1 MRVTPAAIQVADL
14 HKTYESSGRQVHAV
28 RGITLTVAE
37 GEFFGLLGPNGAGK
51 STTFGMLTTRVK
63 PSSGRVMVAGADPVR
78 EPVKV
83 KRRIGAVSQYN
94 TLDRQLTALENLEFR
109 GRFAGLSAR
118 EAKARGRELLDRFG
132 LGDRSDAMVHRLSG
146 GQAQRVMI
154 ARALLTRPAI
164 LFLDEPTSG
173 LDPQTR
179 VNLWHL
185 LREMHDDGQT
195 IVLTTHYLEEAEA
208 LCDRIAVVDHGEVL
222 AVGRLDELKAQVGGE
237 TILTVVHEAGTNLS
251 GVLDSVRLMPDITT
265 AVADGAT
272 LRVHTPRVETV
283 MPALLRASLNAGL
296 SVLDV
301 SVRRPSLETVFL
313 TLTGRE
319 YRE

>member
-1 MRVTPAAIQVADL
+1 MAAVAIQTEDL
-14 HKTYESSGRQVHAV
+14 HKTYVHGGKRVDAV
-28 RGITLTVAE
+28 RGISLTVSE

-63 PSSGRVMVAGADPVR
+63 PTSGKVRVAGADPVTD
-78 EPVKV
+78 PVQV
-83 KRRIGAVSQYN
+83 KRQIGAVTQYN

-109 GRFAGLSAR
+109 GRFAGLTAKDAR
-118 EAKARGRELLDRFG
+118 TRGMALLERFG
-132 LGDRSDAMVHRLSG
+132 LADRCDAMVHRLSG

-154 ARALLTRPAI
+154 ARALLTSPAI

-179 VNLWHL
+179 VNLWEL
-185 LREMHDDGQT
+185 LREMHAAGQT

-208 LCDRIAVVDHGEVL
+208 LCEQIGIIDHGLVL
-222 AVGRLDELKAQVGGE
+222 ACGSQEALKAREGGE
-237 TILTVVHEAGTNLS
+237 SVVTIVHEAGTDLA
-251 GVLDSVRLMPDITT
+251 GVLGDVRRLPG
-265 AVADGAT
+265 VARAEADEAT
-272 LRVHTPRVETV
+272 LRVHAQRVEEV
-283 MPALLRASLNAGL
+283 VPAVLRTSLNVGL
-296 SVLDV
+296 FVLDV

-313 TLTGRE
+313 ALTGRE

>member
-1 MRVTPAAIQVADL
+1 MAAIAIQTEDL
-14 HKTYESSGRQVHAV
+14 HKTYENSGREVRAV
-28 RGITLTVAE
+28 RGISLTVAE
-37 GEFFGLLGPNGAGK
+37 GESFGLLGPNGAGK

-63 PSSGRVMVAGADPVR
+63 PTSGTMRVAGADPVR
-78 EPVKV
+78 DPVNV
-83 KRRIGAVSQYN
+83 KRRIGAVTQYN

-118 EAKARGRELLDRFG
+118 EARARGRELLDRFG

-179 VNLWHL
+179 VNLWEL
-185 LREMHDDGQT
+185 LQQMHADGQT

-208 LCDRIAVVDHGEVL
+208 LCERIGVIDHGVML
-222 AVGRLDELKAQVGGE
+222 ASGSQQELKAQEGGDSVV
-237 TILTVVHEAGTNLS
+237 TLVHEPGTDLAGLLEIVQRMP
-251 GVLDSVRLMPDITT
+251 GVNR
-265 AVADGAT
+265 AEADGET
-272 LRVHTPRVETV
+272 LRVFTARVEGV
-283 MPALLRASLNAGL
+283 VPALLRTSLNAEL
-296 SVLDV
+296 FVLDV

>member
-1 MRVTPAAIQVADL
+1 MAAVAIEIEDL
-14 HKTYESSGRQVHAV
+14 HKTYKSGDRQVKAV
-28 RGITLTVAE
+28 RGISLTVRE
-37 GEFFGLLGPNGAGK
+37 GESFGLLGPNGAGK
-51 STTFGMLTTRVK
+51 STTFGMLTTRVR
-63 PSSGRVMVAGADPVR
+63 PTSGTMTVAGADPTR
-78 EPVKV
+78 DPVSV
-83 KRRIGAVSQYN
+83 KRRIGAVTQYN

-118 EAKARGRELLDRFG
+118 DARARGRELLDRFG
-132 LGDRSDAMVHRLSG
+132 LADRADAMVHRLSG

-179 VNLWHL
+179 VNLWDL
-185 LREMHDDGQT
+185 LREMHAAGQT

-208 LCDRIAVVDHGEVL
+208 LCEQIGIIDHGL
-222 AVGRLDELKAQVGGE
+222 MLDSGTQDDLKAREGGDSVV
-237 TILTVVHEAGTNLS
+237 TLVHEPGTDLTGILERARQLP
-251 GVLDSVRLMPDITT
+251 GVSR
-265 AVADGAT
+265 AEADGAT
-272 LRVHTPRVETV
+272 LRVFSARIEGVV
-283 MPALLRASLNAGL
+283 PALLRMSLEAGL
-296 SVLDV
+296 FVLDV

>member
-1 MRVTPAAIQVADL
+1 MAAIAIETRDL
-14 HKTYESSGRQVHAV
+14 HKTYENGGTEVKAV
-28 RGITLTVAE
+28 RGISLAVRE
-37 GEFFGLLGPNGAGK
+37 GEAFGLLGPNGAGK

-63 PSSGRVMVAGADPVR
+63 PTSGVMSVAGADPVR
-78 EPVKV
+78 DPVAV
-83 KRRIGAVSQYN
+83 KRRIGAVTQYN

-118 EAKARGRELLDRFG
+118 DARARGRELLARFELADRA
-132 LGDRSDAMVHRLSG
+132 DAMVHRLSG

-154 ARALLTRPAI
+154 ARALLTRPDI

-179 VNLWHL
+179 VNLWEM
-185 LREMHDDGQT
+185 LRQMHADGQT

-208 LCDRIAVVDHGEVL
+208 LCERIGVIDHGAML
-222 AVGRLDELKAQVGGE
+222 ACGSQDELKTREGGDSVV
-237 TILTVVHEAGTNLS
+237 TLVHEPGTELS
-251 GVLDSVRLMPDITT
+251 EVLDGVRQLPEVRR
-265 AVADGAT
+265 AEADGAT
-272 LRVHTPRVETV
+272 LRAYTGRPEAAVPV
-283 MPALLRASLNAGL
+283 LLRKSLDAGL
-296 SVLDV
+296 FVLDV

-313 TLTGRE
+313 ALTGRE

>member
-1 MRVTPAAIQVADL
+1 VAALAIETDDL
-14 HKTYESSGRQVHAV
+14 HKTYDSGGTAVKAV
-28 RGITLTVAE
+28 RGLSLSVRQ

-63 PSSGRVMVAGADPVR
+63 PTSGAIRVAGADPVTQ
-78 EPVKV
+78 PVDV
-83 KRRIGAVSQYN
+83 KRRIGAVTQHN

-109 GRFAGLSAR
+109 GRFAGMSA
-118 EAKARGRELLDRFG
+118 KDARGRGKELLDRFG
-132 LGDRSDAMVHRLSG
+132 LGDRCDAMVHRLSG

-179 VNLWHL
+179 VNLWSL
-185 LREMHDDGQT
+185 LHEMHAEGQT

-208 LCDRIAVVDHGEVL
+208 LCERIAVVDHGTML
-222 AVGRLDELKAQVGGE
+222 ACGSQEELKTRNGGDAVV
-237 TILTVVHEAGTNLS
+237 TVVHEEGSDLSTLLGPAGRLP
-251 GVLDSVRLMPDITT
+251 DVRS
-265 AVADGAT
+265 AEVDGDT
-272 LRVHTPRVETV
+272 LRVYTAAPESAVG
-283 MPALLRASLNAGL
+283 ALLRMSSDASLL
-296 SVLDV
+296 VSDV

-313 TLTGRE
+313 ALTGRE

>member
-1 MRVTPAAIQVADL
+1 MAAIAIATEDL
-14 HKTYESSGRQVHAV
+14 HKTYSNGGKAVKAV
-28 RGITLTVAE
+28 RGISLTVQE
-37 GEFFGLLGPNGAGK
+37 GESFGLLGPNGAGK

-63 PSSGRVMVAGADPVR
+63 PTSGSMRVAGADPVADPT
-78 EPVKV
+78 EV
-83 KRRIGAVSQYN
+83 KRRIGAVTQQN

-118 EAKARGRELLDRFG
+118 AARARGRELLDRFG

-179 VNLWHL
+179 VNLWEL
-185 LREMHDDGQT
+185 LREMHAEGQT

-208 LCDRIAVVDHGEVL
+208 LCERIAVVDHGTML
-222 AVGRLDELKAQVGGE
+222 ASGSQDELKTREGGDAVV
-237 TILTVVHEAGTNLS
+237 TLVHEPGAELTGLLGTAQRIP
-251 GVLDSVRLMPDITT
+251 GVSR
-265 AVADGAT
+265 AESEGAT
-272 LRVHTPRVETV
+272 LRVYTGDVEGV
-283 MPALLRASLNAGL
+283 VPAVLRASLDAGL
-296 SVLDV
+296 FVLDV
-301 SVRRPSLETVFL
+301 AVRRPSLETVFL
-313 TLTGRE
+313 ALTGRE

>member
-1 MRVTPAAIQVADL
+1 MAAIAIEIEDL
-14 HKTYESSGRQVHAV
+14 HKTYKSGDRQVKAV
-28 RGITLTVAE
+28 RGISLTVRE
-37 GEFFGLLGPNGAGK
+37 GESFGLLGPNGAGK
-51 STTFGMLTTRVK
+51 STTFGMLTTRVR
-63 PSSGRVMVAGADPVR
+63 PTSGTMSVAGADPTR
-78 EPVKV
+78 DPVSV
-83 KRRIGAVSQYN
+83 KRRIGAVTQYN

-118 EAKARGRELLDRFG
+118 DARVRGRELLDRFG
-132 LGDRSDAMVHRLSG
+132 LADRANSMVHRLSG

-154 ARALLTRPAI
+154 ARALLTQPAI

-179 VNLWHL
+179 VNLWEL
-185 LREMHDDGQT
+185 LREMHAAGQT

-208 LCDRIAVVDHGEVL
+208 LCEQIGIIDHGVM
-222 AVGRLDELKAQVGGE
+222 LDSGSQDDLKAREGGDSVV
-237 TILTVVHEAGTNLS
+237 TVVHEPGTDLS
-251 GVLDSVRLMPDITT
+251 GVLDRARQLPGVSR
-265 AVADGAT
+265 AEADGAT
-272 LRVHTPRVETV
+272 LRAFSSRIEGVV
-283 MPALLRASLNAGL
+283 PALLRMSLEAGL
-296 SVLDV
+296 FVLDV

>member
-1 MRVTPAAIQVADL
+1 L
-14 HKTYESSGRQVHAV
+14 
-28 RGITLTVAE
+28 
-37 GEFFGLLGPNGAGK
+37 
-51 STTFGMLTTRVK
+51 LTTRVK
-63 PSSGRVMVAGADPVR
+63 PTAGTIRVSGADPVR

-83 KRRIGAVSQYN
+83 KRRIGAVTQYN

-118 EAKARGRELLDRFG
+118 ESRDRGRELLTWFG
-132 LGDRSDAMVHRLSG
+132 LADRCDAMVHHLSG

-179 VNLWHL
+179 VNLWEL
-185 LREMHDDGQT
+185 LREMHASGQT

-208 LCDRIAVVDHGEVL
+208 LCERVAVIDHGVML
-222 AVGRLDELKAQVGGE
+222 AVGRQDELKEREGGDSVV
-237 TILTVVHEAGTNLS
+237 TVVHEP
-251 GVLDSVRLMPDITT
+251 GVDLDFVLGMVRRIGGVSR
-265 AVADGAT
+265 AEAEGAT
-272 LRVHTPRVETV
+272 LRVFVAQAKGAV
-283 MPALLRASLNAGL
+283 PAILRASLDSGL

-313 TLTGRE
+313 SLTGRE

>member
-1 MRVTPAAIQVADL
+1 MTAVAIETEDL
-14 HKTYESSGRQVHAV
+14 HKTYSAGGREVKAV
-28 RGITLTVAE
+28 RGISLTVRE
-37 GEFFGLLGPNGAGK
+37 GDSFGLLGPNGAGK

-63 PSSGRVMVAGADPVR
+63 PTSGTMCVAGADPVR
-78 EPVKV
+78 DPVSV
-83 KRRIGAVSQYN
+83 KRRIGAVTQYN

-109 GRFAGLSAR
+109 GRFAGLPAR
-118 EAKARGRELLDRFG
+118 EARARGRELLDRFG
-132 LGDRSDAMVHRLSG
+132 LGDRADAMVHKLSG

-154 ARALLTRPAI
+154 ARALLTRPAV

-179 VNLWHL
+179 VNLWEL
-185 LREMHDDGQT
+185 LREMHAAGQT

-208 LCDRIAVVDHGEVL
+208 LCEQIGVIDHGVML
-222 AVGRLDELKAQVGGE
+222 ASGSQDELKAREGGDSVV
-237 TILTVVHEAGTNLS
+237 TLVHEPGTDLS
-251 GVLDSVRLMPDITT
+251 GVLASARQMP
-265 AVADGAT
+265 AVSRAEADGDA
-272 LRVHTPRVETV
+272 LRVFTSRVEGV
-283 MPALLRASLNAGL
+283 VPALLRASLDAGL
-296 SVLDV
+296 FVLDV

>member
-1 MRVTPAAIQVADL
+1 MAAVAIEIEDL
-14 HKTYESSGRQVHAV
+14 HKTYKSGDRQVKAV
-28 RGITLTVAE
+28 RGISLTVRE
-37 GEFFGLLGPNGAGK
+37 GESFGLLGPNGAGK
-51 STTFGMLTTRVK
+51 STTFGMLTTRVR
-63 PSSGRVMVAGADPVR
+63 PTSGTMTVAGADPTR
-78 EPVKV
+78 DPVSV
-83 KRRIGAVSQYN
+83 KRRIGAVTQYN

-118 EAKARGRELLDRFG
+118 DARARGRELLDRFG
-132 LGDRSDAMVHRLSG
+132 LADRANAMVHRLSG

-179 VNLWHL
+179 VNLWDL
-185 LREMHDDGQT
+185 LREMHAAGQT

-208 LCDRIAVVDHGEVL
+208 LCEQIGIIDHGL
-222 AVGRLDELKAQVGGE
+222 MLDSGTQDDLKAREGGDSVV
-237 TILTVVHEAGTNLS
+237 TLVHEPGTDLTGILERARQLP
-251 GVLDSVRLMPDITT
+251 GVSR
-265 AVADGAT
+265 AEADGAT
-272 LRVHTPRVETV
+272 LRAFSARIEGVV
-283 MPALLRASLNAGL
+283 PALLRMSLEAGL
-296 SVLDV
+296 FVLDV

>member
-1 MRVTPAAIQVADL
+1 MAAVAIEIEDL
-14 HKTYESSGRQVHAV
+14 HKTYKSGDRQVKAV
-28 RGITLTVAE
+28 RGISLTVRE
-37 GEFFGLLGPNGAGK
+37 GESFGLLGPNGAGK
-51 STTFGMLTTRVK
+51 STTFGMLTTRVR
-63 PSSGRVMVAGADPVR
+63 PTSGTMTVAGADPTR
-78 EPVKV
+78 DPVSV
-83 KRRIGAVSQYN
+83 KRRIGAVTQYN

-118 EAKARGRELLDRFG
+118 DARVRGRELLDRFG
-132 LGDRSDAMVHRLSG
+132 LADRANAMVHRLSG

-179 VNLWHL
+179 VNLWDL
-185 LREMHDDGQT
+185 LREMHAAGQT

-208 LCDRIAVVDHGEVL
+208 LCEQIGIIDHGL
-222 AVGRLDELKAQVGGE
+222 MLDSGSQDDLKAREGGDSVV
-237 TILTVVHEAGTNLS
+237 TLVHEPGTDLTGILERARQLP
-251 GVLDSVRLMPDITT
+251 GVSR
-265 AVADGAT
+265 AEADGAT
-272 LRVHTPRVETV
+272 LRAFSVRIEGVV
-283 MPALLRASLNAGL
+283 PALLRMSLEAGL
-296 SVLDV
+296 FVLDV

>member
-1 MRVTPAAIQVADL
+1 MTAIAIETEDL
-14 HKTYESSGRQVHAV
+14 RKTYDSAPTPVEAV
-28 RGITLTVAE
+28 RGISLAVRE
-37 GEFFGLLGPNGAGK
+37 GEAFGLLGPNGAGK
-51 STTFGMLTTRVK
+51 STTFGMLTTRVR
-63 PSSGRVMVAGADPVR
+63 PTAGTMRVAGADPVAD
-78 EPVKV
+78 PVRV

-118 EAKARGRELLDRFG
+118 DARVRGRELLDRFG

-179 VNLWHL
+179 VNLWDL
-185 LREMHDDGQT
+185 LREMHTGGQT

-208 LCDRIAVVDHGEVL
+208 LCERIGIIDHGVML
-222 AVGRLDELKAQVGGE
+222 ATGSQDDLKTREGGDSVV
-237 TILTVVHEAGTNLS
+237 TIVHEDGADLL
-251 GVLDSVRLMPDITT
+251 GVLDAVQRMPEVSK
-265 AVADGAT
+265 AEADDAT
-272 LRVHTPRVETV
+272 LRVYTGRVEDV
-283 MPALLRASLNAGL
+283 VPVLLRTSLDAGL
-296 SVLDV
+296 FVLDV

-313 TLTGRE
+313 ALTGRE

>member
-1 MRVTPAAIQVADL
+1 MAAVAIETEDL
-14 HKTYESSGRQVHAV
+14 HKTYAHGGKRVDAV
-28 RGITLTVAE
+28 RGISLTVGE

-63 PSSGRVMVAGADPVR
+63 PTSGKVRVAGADPVS
-78 EPVKV
+78 EPVQV
-83 KRRIGAVSQYN
+83 KRQIGAVTQYN

-109 GRFAGLSAR
+109 GRFAGMSAKDAR
-118 EAKARGRELLDRFG
+118 TRGKALLEQFG
-132 LGDRSDAMVHRLSG
+132 LADRCEAMVHRLSG

-154 ARALLTRPAI
+154 ARALLTSPAI

-179 VNLWHL
+179 VNLWDL
-185 LREMHDDGQT
+185 LRQMHADGQT

-208 LCDRIAVVDHGEVL
+208 LCERIGVIDHGKLL
-222 AVGRLDELKAQVGGE
+222 ACGRQDDLKSAEGGE
-237 TILTVVHEAGTNLS
+237 SVVTITHEPGSDLAGLLGDVRGLR
-251 GVLDSVRLMPDITT
+251 GVSR
-265 AVADGAT
+265 AEADGAT
-272 LRVHTPRVETV
+272 LRVYAGRVEDV
-283 MPALLRASLNAGL
+283 VPVLLRASLTAGL
-296 SVLDV
+296 FVLDV

-313 TLTGRE
+313 ALTGRE

>member
-1 MRVTPAAIQVADL
+1 MAAVAIEIEDL
-14 HKTYESSGRQVHAV
+14 HKTYKSGDRQVKAV
-28 RGITLTVAE
+28 RGISLTVRE
-37 GEFFGLLGPNGAGK
+37 GESFGLLGPNGAGK
-51 STTFGMLTTRVK
+51 STTFGMLTTRVR
-63 PSSGRVMVAGADPVR
+63 PTSGTMTVAGADPTR
-78 EPVKV
+78 DPVSV
-83 KRRIGAVSQYN
+83 KRRIGAVTQYN

-118 EAKARGRELLDRFG
+118 DARARGRELLDRFG
-132 LGDRSDAMVHRLSG
+132 LADRANAMVHRLSG

-179 VNLWHL
+179 VNLWDL
-185 LREMHDDGQT
+185 LREMHAAGQT

-208 LCDRIAVVDHGEVL
+208 LCEQIGIIDHGL
-222 AVGRLDELKAQVGGE
+222 MLDSGSQDDLKAREGGDSVV
-237 TILTVVHEAGTNLS
+237 TLVHEPGTDLTGILERARQLP
-251 GVLDSVRLMPDITT
+251 GVSR
-265 AVADGAT
+265 AEADGAT
-272 LRVHTPRVETV
+272 LRAFSARIEGVV
-283 MPALLRASLNAGL
+283 PALLRTSLEAGL
-296 SVLDV
+296 FVLDV

>member
-1 MRVTPAAIQVADL
+1 MPAIAIQTEDL
-14 HKTYESSGRQVHAV
+14 HKTYSAAGREVKAV
-28 RGITLTVAE
+28 RGISLTVRE
-37 GEFFGLLGPNGAGK
+37 GDSFGLLGPNGAGK

-63 PSSGRVMVAGADPVR
+63 PTSGSMTVAGADPVR
-78 EPVKV
+78 DPVSV
-83 KRRIGAVSQYN
+83 KRRIGAVTQYN
-94 TLDRQLTALENLEFR
+94 TLDRSLTALENLEFR

-118 EAKARGRELLDRFG
+118 EARSRGRQLLDRFG
-132 LGDRSDAMVHRLSG
+132 LGDRADSMVHRLSG

-154 ARALLTRPAI
+154 ARALLTQPSV

-179 VNLWHL
+179 VNLWEL
-185 LREMHDDGQT
+185 LREMHTAGQT

-208 LCDRIAVVDHGEVL
+208 LCEQIGIIDHGVML
-222 AVGRLDELKAQVGGE
+222 ATGTQDELKAREGGDSVV
-237 TILTVVHEAGTNLS
+237 TLVHETGTDLS
-251 GVLDSVRLMPDITT
+251 GILPEVERITGVSRAET
-265 AVADGAT
+265 EDET
-272 LRVHTPRVETV
+272 LRVFTHRTDVVPV
-283 MPALLRASLNAGL
+283 LLRTSLNAGL
-296 SVLDV
+296 FVLDV

>member
-1 MRVTPAAIQVADL
+1 MTQAAIEIEDL
-14 HKTYESSGRQVHAV
+14 HKTYESGGRRVHAV
-28 RGITLTVAE
+28 RGITLTVGE

-63 PSSGRVMVAGADPVR
+63 PTSGKVRVAGADPVR
-78 EPVKV
+78 EPVTV
-83 KRRIGAVSQYN
+83 KRSIGAVSQYN
-94 TLDRQLTALENLEFR
+94 TLDRQLSALENLEFR

-118 EAKARGRELLDRFG
+118 EARERGRDLLGRFG
-132 LGDRSDAMVHRLSG
+132 LGDRCDSMVHRLSG

-179 VNLWHL
+179 VNLWEL
-185 LREMHDDGQT
+185 LREMHASGQT

-208 LCDRIAVVDHGEVL
+208 LCERLAVVDHGTVL
-222 AVGRLDELKAQVGGE
+222 AIGSQEELKDREGG
-237 TILTVVHEAGTNLS
+237 
-251 GVLDSVRLMPDITT
+251 DSVVTLTHAPGTELSAIADAARRIPEITEVT
-265 AVADGAT
+265 AEGAT
-272 LRVHTPRVETV
+272 LSVQTARAESV
-283 MPALLRASLNAGL
+283 MQALLRASLDAGL
-296 SVLDV
+296 VVLDV